1 MGRIALPLIYRPLQK
16 ERDISYDLSV
26 FVLGTP
32 GNREYIQMSNGLLDP
47 WAVYPSVVL
56 TDPLT
61 RKSHHS
67 VKLHRLTSEAIRC
80 LQAGLRSDRSIVVA
94 FLR

>member
-1 MGRIALPLIYRPLQK
+1 MYGQNYSAPH
-16 ERDISYDLSV
+16 ISYALSV

-61 RKSHHS
+61 RKSHHT
-67 VKLHRLTSEAIRC
+67 VKLLRLTSEAIRC
-80 LQAGLRSDRSIVVA
+80 LQAGIRSDRSIVVA